1 MIRVFLVDDHEVVRC
16 GIAALI
22 DAEPGME
29 VVGESDTVR
38 GALVRIEM
46 TRPDIAVLDV
56 QLPDGN
62 GIELCRHICS
72 NRPETSCLILT
83 AYDDDAASVAAASVA
98 AVVASG
104 YVLKNIR
111 GRHLIQSI
119 LRVSEGENLVTRDL
133 AHRVHSS
140 LSAKA
145 APSQEHSADAAHIE
159 LTLRETQVLRLI
171 TEELTNRQIGAR
183 LDLRE
188 KTVKNYVPGLLAKLG
203 MDRRTQ
209 VAVYGARMT
218 TETPPPSREADD

>member
-1 MIRVFLVDDHEVVRC
+1 MIRLFLVDDHEVVRC

-38 GALVRIEM
+38 GALVRIAV
-46 TRPDIAVLDV
+46 TRPDIVVLDV

-72 NRPETSCLILT
+72 NHPETACLILT
-83 AYDDDAASVAAASVA
+83 AYDDDAASVAAVVA
-98 AVVASG
+98 GASG

-111 GRHLIQSI
+111 GRHLIESI

-145 APSQEHSADAAHIE
+145 AQSQEQSTDSAHLE

-171 TEELTNRQIGAR
+171 TEGLTNRQIGAR

-188 KTVKNYVPGLLAKLG
+188 KTVKNYVSGLLAKLG

-209 VAVYGARMT
+209 VAVYGAMMT
-218 TETPPPSREADD
+218 TETPPPSREAEH